1 MTDFAPISQAT
12 LVDRRKWLRRQ
23 RRLRAWRA
31 LWRSLLVCGL
41 AGGAV
46 WVTTLPIWVIRYPSQ
61 VQIEGN
67 ELLSTQTVQSL
78 LPIAYPQSLLT
89 LQPQAI
95 AHQLETQAPIADA
108 IVTRHLFPP
117 SLTVRVKERHPVAIV
132 YPVTPTTVGSQQA
145 MTSQVGVL
153 DAEGTWTP
161 LESYTS
167 LNQPFTLPTL
177 KVIGTPNNYEVHWKE
192 LYQVLSHSPVE
203 VTEINWQ
210 DPGNMILTTELGVVH
225 LGSYSSRFAIQLRTL
240 DQMRFLQDQIGSE
253 QIIYI
258 DLKNPATPL
267 VQTAQT
273 STGTLSD
280 VSEVEPEEAGLEP

>member
-1 MTDFAPISQAT
+1 MTDFAPISPAN
-12 LVDRRKWLRRQ
+12 LADRRRWLRRQ
-23 RRLRAWRA
+23 RRLRALRA

-41 AGGAV
+41 AGGTI
-46 WVTTLPIWVIRYPSQ
+46 WVTTLPIWVIRHPSQ
-61 VQIEGN
+61 IQIEGN

-89 LQPQAI
+89 LQPQTI
-95 AHQLETQAPIADA
+95 AQQLETQSPIENA

-117 SLTVRVKERHPVAIV
+117 SLTVRVKERHPVALI
-132 YPVTPTTVGSQQA
+132 YPVNASPVASQPA
-145 MTSQVGVL
+145 AASQVGVL

-177 KVIGTPNNYEVHWKE
+177 RVIGTPSDYEAHWKE
-192 LYQVLSHSPVE
+192 LYQVLTQSPVK
-203 VTEINWQ
+203 VTEVNWQ
-210 DPGNMILTTELGVVH
+210 DPGNLILTTELGVVH
-225 LGSYSSRFAIQLRTL
+225 FGPYSSRFAIQLRTL
-240 DQMRFLQDQIGSE
+240 DQMRYITEKTGSE

-267 VQTAQT
+267 VQTVQP
-273 STGTLSD
+273 STGAPSEAVESD
-280 VSEVEPEEAGLEP
+280 PTDVDQ